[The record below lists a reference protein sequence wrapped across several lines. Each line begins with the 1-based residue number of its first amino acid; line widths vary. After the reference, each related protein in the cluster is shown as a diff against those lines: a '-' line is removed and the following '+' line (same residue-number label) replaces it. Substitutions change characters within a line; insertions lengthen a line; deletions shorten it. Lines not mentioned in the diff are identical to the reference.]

1 MNMTNFMPW
10 RQQRRVRCLRFWAVA
25 FAATLLLVLM
35 VFFSLRMNNV
45 VKLRALQSELM
56 GTQSVQHALA
66 SRQRQTTAGP
76 IPAIRPQRLTWQP
89 VLESLSDVI
98 PPEVWLTELRYQPPS
113 LMLIGYATSLPA
125 LSVLRDALRQ
135 IAGFT
140 SGPAGEL
147 QQDRQG
153 RWMFTFQLKSQG

>member
-45 VKLRALQSELM
+45 VKLRVLQSELM

-98 PPEVWLTELRYQPPS
+98 PPRSGSQSFVTSPLR
-113 LMLIGYATSLPA
+113 
-125 LSVLRDALRQ
+125 
-135 IAGFT
+135 
-140 SGPAGEL
+140 
-147 QQDRQG
+147 
-153 RWMFTFQLKSQG
+153 